1 MAQKKNNLLPPAAYG
16 LTPQDVERVIR
27 LHDMCKGMD
36 ETSFEQME
44 TAADAIRLVESLK
57 KLKIR
62 PVGIA

>member
-62 PVGIA
+62 PAGIA

>member
-1 MAQKKNNLLPPAAYG
+1 MAQKKNNRLPPAAYG

-27 LHDMCKGMD
+27 LHDMCRDMD
-36 ETSFEQME
+36 DDEFRQME

-62 PVGIA
+62 PAGIA